1 MKWQDYEFD
10 EAYRPSGFEEWSQE
24 KVNVGYAFYLR
35 DKYITDDTGLYE
47 DTDEGTIHIFCP
59 HFGETFEEDEKKVF
73 GGKEAQSQC
82 HCGST
87 MRLQASC
94 PRERECEHTCKLL
107 NALYPYYGV
116 KKKDEFA
123 FYQRTDRG
131 MLLRA
136 FTCTVTYPGER
147 YELRR
152 FGDTVYTEWLRV
164 FYNADRTTEIYSRLR
179 QSYSGNGGYFTCI
192 GSEWTQKKKFQ
203 GYAGFTIYGEDLAGT
218 LLEGFTKYFA
228 LMEGYITNE
237 TQRAVLLLA
246 LFRTPAL
253 KEVIKAGYLEI
264 AKGYVNS
271 LVTGQEKIGNVVRGR
286 AKTITKFFG
295 FELSKLDKL
304 SAETKVKLTIR
315 DIQTV
320 KRMLNNRIAVTPE
333 TLAMCGNYR
342 FNDLCVLY
350 EGKAL
355 RWVIRYLRRQDIK
368 ASDVISDYL
377 DYLGEVK
384 TLRLDERNPEVLY
397 PRSLSRAHAR
407 LSRAVE
413 YQTTEKQAEKFAK
426 KAAAYAEYCYRQKN
440 LSLRVIRTA
449 SELMKWSQ
457 RFCNCSHGYVDNVA
471 NGYSLLCVI
480 VDVRKPKDAYFMLD
494 YNVKT
499 HSIAQCRGY
508 HNYTSMED
516 DPRVERFCGQWLDY
530 IGRKEAPKQRGA
542 A

>member
-1 MKWQDYEFD
+1 MKWNGYEFD
-10 EAYRPSGFEEWSQE
+10 EAYRPNGFEEWSQE

-35 DKYITDDTGLYE
+35 DKYVTDDTGLYE
-47 DTDEGTIHIFCP
+47 DTNEGTIHIFCP

-73 GGKEAQSQC
+73 GGKDAQYQC

-116 KKKDEFA
+116 KNKGDFA

-131 MLLRA
+131 MMLRA

-152 FGDTVYTEWLRV
+152 YSDVVYTEWLRV
-164 FYNADRTTEIYSRLR
+164 FYNSDRTTEIYSRLR

-203 GYAGFTIYGEDLAGT
+203 GYAGFTIYGVDLAGT

-253 KEVIKAGYLEI
+253 KEVIKAGYLEV

-271 LVTGQEKIGNVVRGR
+271 LVTGQEKIGNVVRSR

-304 SAETKVKLTIR
+304 SEKTKSKLTIR

-320 KRMLNNRIAVTPE
+320 KRMLNNGIAVTPE

-355 RWVIRYLRRQDIK
+355 RQVVRYLRKQDIK
-368 ASDVISDYL
+368 ASEVVADYL

-384 TLRLDERNPEVLY
+384 TLCLDESDPEVMF

-413 YQTTEKQAEKFAK
+413 YQTTAAQAEVFKKRAAK
-426 KAAAYAEYCYRQKN
+426 YAGYCYRQKN

-457 RFCNCSHGYVDNVA
+457 RFSNCAHGYVDRVA
-471 NGYSLLCVI
+471 GGRSLLCVI
-480 VDVRKPKDAYFMLD
+480 VDVRQPKAAYFMLE
-494 YNVKT
+494 YNLNN
-499 HSIAQCRGY
+499 HRINQCRGY
-508 HNYTSMED
+508 HNYKSMED
-516 DPRVERFCGQWLDY
+516 DPQVERFCGQWLDY
-530 IGRKEAPKQRGA
+530 IGRKETPKQRGA

>member
-1 MKWQDYEFD
+1 MKWNGYEFD

-35 DKYITDDTGLYE
+35 DKYVTDDTGLYE
-47 DTDEGTIHIFCP
+47 DTDEETIHIFCP

-73 GGKEAQSQC
+73 GGKEEQYQC

-87 MRLQASC
+87 MRIQVQC
-94 PRERECEHTCKLL
+94 PRERYCGHTCKLL
-107 NALYPYYGV
+107 NAVYPYYGV

-253 KEVIKAGYLEI
+253 KDVIKAGYLEV
-264 AKGYVNS
+264 AKGYVKS

-304 SAETKVKLTIR
+304 SKAKKSKLTIR

-320 KRMLNNRIAVTPE
+320 KRMLNNGIAVTPE
-333 TLAMCGNYR
+333 TLAMCQNYR
-342 FNDLCVLY
+342 FNELCARY
-350 EGKAL
+350 DGKAL
-355 RWVIRYLRRQDIK
+355 RDAVRYLRRQDIK
-368 ASDVISDYL
+368 ASYAISDYL
-377 DYLGEVK
+377 DYLNEVK
-384 TLRLDERNPEVLY
+384 TLRMDERDREVLF

-413 YQTTEKQAEKFAK
+413 YQTTEKQAEKFAE
-426 KAAAYAEYCYRQKN
+426 KAAAYAGYCYRQKN

-508 HNYTSMED
+508 HNYTSMAD
-516 DPRVERFCGQWLDY
+516 DPRVERFCGKWLDY
-530 IGRKEAPKQRGA
+530 IGKKESPKQRGA

>member
-1 MKWQDYEFD
+1 MKWNGYEFD
-10 EAYRPSGFEEWSQE
+10 KAYRPSGFEEWSQE

-35 DKYITDDTGLYE
+35 DKYVTDDTGLYE

-73 GGKEAQSQC
+73 GRKDTQYQC

-107 NALYPYYGV
+107 NAVYPYYGV
-116 KKKDEFA
+116 KKKSEFA

-131 MLLRA
+131 MMLRA

-152 FGDTVYTEWLRV
+152 FGDVVYTEWLRV

-192 GSEWTQKKKFQ
+192 DGEWAQKKKFQ
-203 GYAGFTIYGEDLAGT
+203 GYAGFTIYSEDLAGT

-228 LMEGYITNE
+228 LMQDYITNE
-237 TQRAVLLLA
+237 TQSAVLLLA

-253 KEVIKAGYLEI
+253 KDVIKAGYLEV
-264 AKGYVNS
+264 AKSYVNS
-271 LVTGQEKIGNVVRGR
+271 LVSGQEKIGDVVRSR

-304 SAETKVKLTIR
+304 SKSKKSKLTIR

-320 KRMLNNRIAVTPE
+320 KRMLNNGIAVTLE
-333 TLAMCGNYR
+333 TLSMCRNYR
-342 FNDLCVLY
+342 FNDLCALY

-355 RWVIRYLRRQDIK
+355 RQVIRYLCRQDIK
-368 ASDVISDYL
+368 AADVISDYY

-384 TLRLDERNPEVLY
+384 TLRLNERDPEVLF

-407 LSRAVE
+407 LSLAVK
-413 YQTTEKQAEKFAK
+413 YQTTKEQAEKFAE
-426 KAAAYAEYCYRQKN
+426 KAAEYAGYCYRQKN

-457 RFCNCSHGYVDNVA
+457 RFSNCSHGYVENVA
-471 NGYSLLCVI
+471 YGNSLLCVI
-480 VDVRKPKDAYFMLD
+480 VDVRKPKAAYFMLD
-494 YNVKT
+494 YDVRT
-499 HSIAQCRGY
+499 HSINQCRGF
-508 HNYTSMED
+508 HNYTSMAD
-516 DPRVERFCGQWLDY
+516 DPQVETFCGQWLDY
-530 IGRKEAPKQRGA
+530 IGKKEAPQLRGVA
-542 A
+542 

>member
-123 FYQRTDRG
+123 FYKRTDRG

-164 FYNADRTTEIYSRLR
+164 FYNSDRTTEIYSRLR

-192 GSEWTQKKKFQ
+192 GSE
-203 GYAGFTIYGEDLAGT
+203 
-218 LLEGFTKYFA
+218 
-228 LMEGYITNE
+228 
-237 TQRAVLLLA
+237 
-246 LFRTPAL
+246 
-253 KEVIKAGYLEI
+253 
-264 AKGYVNS
+264 
-271 LVTGQEKIGNVVRGR
+271 
-286 AKTITKFFG
+286 
-295 FELSKLDKL
+295 
-304 SAETKVKLTIR
+304 
-315 DIQTV
+315 
-320 KRMLNNRIAVTPE
+320 
-333 TLAMCGNYR
+333 
-342 FNDLCVLY
+342 
-350 EGKAL
+350 
-355 RWVIRYLRRQDIK
+355 
-368 ASDVISDYL
+368 
-377 DYLGEVK
+377 
-384 TLRLDERNPEVLY
+384 
-397 PRSLSRAHAR
+397 
-407 LSRAVE
+407 
-413 YQTTEKQAEKFAK
+413 
-426 KAAAYAEYCYRQKN
+426 
-440 LSLRVIRTA
+440 
-449 SELMKWSQ
+449 
-457 RFCNCSHGYVDNVA
+457 
-471 NGYSLLCVI
+471 
-480 VDVRKPKDAYFMLD
+480 
-494 YNVKT
+494 
-499 HSIAQCRGY
+499 
-508 HNYTSMED
+508 
-516 DPRVERFCGQWLDY
+516 
-530 IGRKEAPKQRGA
+530 
-542 A
+542 

>member
-1 MKWQDYEFD
+1 MKWNGYEFD
-10 EAYRPSGFEEWSQE
+10 EAYRPGGFMEAARENTPFG
-24 KVNVGYAFYLR
+24 VAFYLR
-35 DKYITDDTGLYE
+35 GKHIFQDAFEEQAGKIEDDE
-47 DTDEGTIHIFCP
+47 VFIFCP
-59 HFGETFEEDEKKVF
+59 KTEETFEADKSVAEREPA
-73 GGKEAQSQC
+73 GC
-82 HCGST
+82 HCGAY
-87 MRLQASC
+87 MRTEPKC
-94 PRERECEHTCKLL
+94 PRERECAQTCYLK
-107 NALYPYYGV
+107 NAVYRHPNLSSKRDY
-116 KKKDEFA
+116 A
-123 FYQRTDRG
+123 FFQRTDRG
-131 MLLRA
+131 VVLRG
-136 FTCTVTYPGER
+136 FRYEIDFSGEP

-152 FGDTVYTEWLRV
+152 YGDESLTEWLRV
-164 FYNADRTTEIYSRLR
+164 FFNADRTTEIYSKMI
-179 QSYSGNGGYFTCI
+179 QHYSGNAGYFTKP
-192 GSEWTQKKKFQ
+192 GSYWKKKKEMQ
-203 GYAGFTIYGEDLAGT
+203 SYADYAILCEDYKNT
-218 LLEGFTKYFA
+218 LLEGYAKYF
-228 LMEGYITNE
+228 ERTESYITGGIKR
-237 TQRAVLLLA
+237 TLLLLA
-246 LFRTPAL
+246 MFRTPAL
-253 KEVIKAGYLEI
+253 KEVIKAGYESI
-264 AKGYVNS
+264 VAGYISTFETADREMRNA
-271 LVTGQEKIGNVVRGR
+271 R
-286 AKTITKFFG
+286 TIKQFFG
-295 FELSKLDKL
+295 FEISKLNKL
-304 SAETKVKLTIR
+304 REKQKAGIGMQSLLRLRKLIGEG
-315 DIQTV
+315 
-320 KRMLNNRIAVTPE
+320 IAVTPE

-355 RWVIRYLRRQDIK
+355 RRVIRYLRRQDIK

-377 DYLGEVK
+377 DYLVEVK

-426 KAAAYAEYCYRQKN
+426 KAAAYAGYCYRQKN